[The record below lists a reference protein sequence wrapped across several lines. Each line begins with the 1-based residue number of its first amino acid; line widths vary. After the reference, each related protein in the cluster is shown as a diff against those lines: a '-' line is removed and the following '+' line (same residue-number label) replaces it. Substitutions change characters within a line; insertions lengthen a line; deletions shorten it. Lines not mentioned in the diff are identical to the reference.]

1 MGGELFH
8 ATDGVTDIEEDR
20 HDEAKSHF
28 SQFCQRA
35 KRRRC
40 GVSRLFWV
48 SSNDLRVMKTRYV

>member
-48 SSNDLRVMKTRYV
+48 SSNDLRV